1 MPPAP
6 ASSAPFDADTW
17 RRALDGDRDAFET
30 AVAPYHDELLAAAER
45 QIKVHRAS
53 GALADAALNP
63 TELVGE
69 TLVRAYQHRN
79 GFNSDRLSFRAWLLG
94 VQHRALASVMEQE
107 DRYVGRKALSLGE
120 EVPSNETQD
129 AVEEALYE
137 FRQPFEVVSYADLI
151 AGSEPIDV
159 DFDPRGHE
167 PLTDRERTALADAG
181 LVSDPDGLLS
191 PRRRE
196 AVILHDEFD
205 LSVSEVA
212 QIFDSSLR
220 DTAEALNLARATV
233 RQRFGSAALPSD
245 PSDARDSYT
254 GDPVP

>member
-1 MPPAP
+1 M
-6 ASSAPFDADTW
+6 
-17 RRALDGDRDAFET
+17 
-30 AVAPYHDELLAAAER
+30 
-45 QIKVHRAS
+45 
-53 GALADAALNP
+53 
-63 TELVGE
+63 
-69 TLVRAYQHRN
+69 RAYQHRN
-79 GFNSDRLSFRAWLLG
+79 GFNSDRLSFRAWLFG
-94 VQHRALASVMEQE
+94 VQHRALANVMEQE
-107 DRYVGRKALSLGE
+107 DLYVGRKALSLGE
-120 EVPSNETQD
+120 QVPPNETQD

-137 FRQPFEVVSYADLI
+137 FRQPFEVASDADLI

-181 LVSDPDGLLS
+181 LVSDPDELLLL

-205 LSVSEVA
+205 LSISEVA

-220 DTAEALNLARATV
+220 DAAEALNLARATV
-233 RQRFGSAALPSD
+233 RQRFGSEALPSY